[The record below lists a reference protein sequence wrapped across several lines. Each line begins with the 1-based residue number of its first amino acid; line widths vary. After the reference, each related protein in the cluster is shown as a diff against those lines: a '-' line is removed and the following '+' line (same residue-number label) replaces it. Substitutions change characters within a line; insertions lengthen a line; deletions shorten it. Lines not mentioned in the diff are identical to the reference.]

1 MSEERDHAITHPRG
15 RPWVVV
21 CAGLL
26 RSGSAWLYNTA
37 RLAMAARGPVY
48 ACPEHLYDPADPRPQ
63 HLIKA
68 HGFRADLCE
77 RADRILITRRDLR
90 DIAASAIRVGLVA
103 GELGVVNLSDQIVA
117 AHRMWRPHS
126 AAEIVFERMIADK
139 PGATAQVLDALF
151 DDPEFVNLDCAAIS
165 EAVEALEPPERERGC
180 YDPLTLMVP
189 GHVTD
194 GRAGSYDQTL
204 PRKWIEVIEQLHGG
218 WLSEY
223 GYRGD

>member
-1 MSEERDHAITHPRG
+1 M
-15 RPWVVV
+15 VV

-48 ACPEHLYDPADPRPQ
+48 AGPDHLYDPADPRPQ

-90 DIAASAIRVGLVA
+90 DIAASAVRVGLVD
-103 GELGVVNLSDQIVA
+103 GELGVVGLSDQVVA
-117 AHRMWRPHS
+117 AHRRWRPHC
-126 AAEIVFERMIADK
+126 AAEIVFEQMIADR
-139 PGATAQVLDALF
+139 PGATAQVVDALF
-151 DDPEFVNLDCAAIS
+151 DDPKSVSLDCAVLS
-165 EAVEALEPPERERGC
+165 DAVEAIEPPLRERGSH
-180 YDPLTLMVP
+180 DPLTLMVP

-194 GRAGSYDQTL
+194 GRAGRYDQTL
-204 PRKWIEVIEQLHGG
+204 PRKWIEVIEQLHGD

-223 GYRGD
+223 GYRQAPK